1 MEGSDV
7 PTGDETAEAGD
18 DEVEVD
24 DNVIHAVG
32 RRSAARNHMVDD
44 IIHGEDDD
52 DVVHVEDDDD
62 MTHVEAAAVAAL
74 YDKDY

>member
-7 PTGDETAEAGD
+7 PTGDETAAAGD

-24 DNVIHAVG
+24 DNESHAVG
-32 RRSAARNHMVDD
+32 RHSAVRNHTVDD
-44 IIHGEDDD
+44 ILHGEDD

-62 MTHVEAAAVAAL
+62 MTHVEVAAL
-74 YDKDY
+74 DDADY